1 MKLAFTILTASLAL
15 AFVEKSGAADA
26 SGALSKATA
35 TNDDQRF
42 EQRFLEL
49 QTARNQEQ
57 MAAFERDARQLMKEF
72 PKRSEPYMMLMSMS
86 ERLDPAKRRA
96 LVEEINQSPNAPEE
110 VKARLEGTMRQLNA
124 VGHPLDVRFTA
135 VDGREVDLAKL
146 KGKVVLVDFWA
157 TWCGPCVGEAPNVK
171 KTYDQFLDKDK
182 DALTQFTA
190 DHKMAWPQFFD
201 GQYWQNKYA
210 RQFGIESIPS
220 MWLIDKK

>member
-157 TWCGPCVGEAPNVK
+157 TWCGPCVGEVPHVK
-171 KTYDQFLDKDK
+171 QAYQELHSRGFEIVGISLDKDK
-182 DALTQFTA
+182 DALEQF
-190 DHKMAWPQFFD
+190 
-201 GQYWQNKYA
+201 
-210 RQFGIESIPS
+210 
-220 MWLIDKK
+220 